1 MQKIKN
7 YNEAA
12 YNTAVRKALENRQNA
27 KELSESLVAFAGYNT
42 IEEIENYL
50 NEKTGFVNTSLS
62 ASAMGM
68 ESQYKHIIKHF
79 DSISLE
85 HFTEDFIGL
94 SEDYKAELKESFT
107 TYWSKEHT
115 AIIDKTRKLI
125 KSFNEMDVS
134 IRQAIVQNRNLEF
147 IFTEQGY
154 ANSIAM
160 NKRENRNR

>member
-50 NEKTGFVNTSLS
+50 NEKTGFVNSQLS
-62 ASAMGM
+62 ANAMGL
-68 ESQYKHIIKHF
+68 ESQYNTICTYF
-79 DSISLE
+79 DVINLDDFNLD
-85 HFTEDFIGL
+85 FTDINIEK
-94 SEDYKAELKESFT
+94 KAELRETFT
-107 TYWSKEHT
+107 SYWSKEDT
-115 AIIDKTRKLI
+115 LLIEKIQKLC
-125 KSFNEMDVS
+125 KSFNAMDIS
-134 IRQAIVQNRNLEF
+134 IRQSIVLNRNLEF

-154 ANSIAM
+154 SNNLAM
-160 NKRENRNR
+160 KRRA